1 MGKIIP
7 YAGNLCS
14 KDAEKMIS
22 IKIGGACNARCSFCV
37 DRGGYNA
44 GPLPNVLKIAE
55 EANRLSD
62 YKTVIITGGE
72 PFLYFDETVAL
83 LKMLRPNKTRLVLN
97 TNGSLLT
104 QEKVKTLNGLID
116 ELQISIHNSSEAIN
130 NSVFDFGDSH
140 YVKFDNIR
148 TAIEDAKFT
157 VSINSTFNKTWNP
170 DKDEISKMEKLC
182 VYLGADNL
190 RLTELKKVDE
200 SGFVPAETFLKNW
213 EDNYTGFE
221 TRSDEDLIA
230 KGCTV
235 YVRDVYGILI
245 SIKRLCKYAKG
256 KNATAFSCCFIN
268 NDGQAKIDVDT
279 KDTFKVIYA
288 DGTVTND
295 WIFKGL

>member
-72 PFLYFDETVAL
+72 PFLYFDETIAL
-83 LKMLRPNKTRLVLN
+83 LKILRPNKTRLVLN

-104 QEKVKTLNGLID
+104 QEKVKTL
-116 ELQISIHNSSEAIN
+116 
-130 NSVFDFGDSH
+130 
-140 YVKFDNIR
+140 
-148 TAIEDAKFT
+148 T
-157 VSINSTFNKTWNP
+157 
-170 DKDEISKMEKLC
+170 
-182 VYLGADNL
+182 
-190 RLTELKKVDE
+190 
-200 SGFVPAETFLKNW
+200 ETFLKNW

-235 YVRDVYGILI
+235 YVRDGYGILI